1 MAATPTLTDLAD
13 GRYATEPLKK
23 GKSNWTLN
31 SRYIIIHLFYNVLGE
46 KAPRNLPKGK
56 LPSVDAASL
65 EKMSTPIALRLTRHR
80 SAVKAVQSIQNA
92 LTFVK
97 PQNLFAAAP
106 VQSPTG
112 DCAVVR
118 FNTVGYDNIERVFS
132 MAKRSIPL
140 NLDKAGRAAFVVPT
154 PNLALADVP
163 DAATRDLLASLFT
176 APEAE
181 DDTEVSFE
189 EASNDE

>member
-13 GRYATEPLKK
+13 GRYATEPLKR
-23 GKSNWTLN
+23 GKPNWTLN

-65 EKMSTPIALRLTRHR
+65 EKMSVPIALRLIKQR
-80 SAVKAVQSIQNA
+80 SAVKALQSIANA

-97 PQNLFAAAP
+97 PQQLFAPGLA
-106 VQSPTG
+106 SPTEQK
-112 DCAVVR
+112 AVVR

-140 NLDKAGRAAFVVPT
+140 NLDKAGRRAFVT
-154 PNLALADVP
+154 PASTFAAEQITDP
-163 DAATRDLLASLFT
+163 ATRGLLASLYT
-176 APEAE
+176 APVE
-181 DDTEVSFE
+181 DTDEDVTFDEVGS
-189 EASNDE
+189 DE